1 MEILEDSLLQLVVMH
16 LPVVVAQT
24 LQVLVLM
31 AIYKAVVMVD
41 AAVVVVAILV
51 DLVLGSNLDDQDL
64 EIMEILVDV
73 VIVEAAV
80 DLVLPVGLVMVV
92 MVGLGI

>member
-1 MEILEDSLLQLVVMH
+1 MVGVVE
-16 LPVVVAQT
+16 PT
-24 LQVLVLM
+24 D
-31 AIYKAVVMVD
+31 KAVVMVD

-64 EIMEILVDV
+64 EIMEILVGV
-73 VIVEAAV
+73 VTVEEAA
-80 DLVLPVGLVMVV
+80 DLVLPVGLIMVV

>member
-1 MEILEDSLLQLVVMH
+1 MVGVVE
-16 LPVVVAQT
+16 PT
-24 LQVLVLM
+24 D
-31 AIYKAVVMVD
+31 KAVVMVD

-73 VIVEAAV
+73 VIVEAAA
-80 DLVLPVGLVMVV
+80 DLVLPVGLIMVV